1 MKKIR
6 GYKKIKIE
14 MSQKDFFDMVVQKN
28 ISEVQ
33 AYKDE
38 QTQSNEY
45 KYRHDAIRVEIEYI
59 DGFCTEGKQNELEPW
74 NHGAIMDPQKIVK
87 QVTVIDR
94 ASSTVVA
101 RLTFK

>member
-1 MKKIR
+1 MKKLR
-6 GYKKIKIE
+6 GYKKIKVE

-28 ISEVQ
+28 NVEVQ

-45 KYRHDAIRVEIEYI
+45 KYRHNTIKVEIEYV
-59 DGFCTEGKQNELEPW
+59 DGFCTEGKQNELDPW
-74 NHGAIMDPQKIVK
+74 NHGATMYPEKIVK
-87 QVTVIDR
+87 RVTVIDR